1 MKHPSERDLVLYL
14 TDDRAPLEGIERH
27 LDLCSHCQT
36 EVRELSALLLATRRL
51 EIPEPDAGFEG
62 RIWERQREQLHR
74 AGVLRPSSVHARRPL
89 EPTVVIRWPLWSPR
103 RLLLAGSVAAMILL
117 AFLIGLYT
125 SPPGTEMVARGSVDA
140 PDRERLLLL
149 AVSDH
154 LARTRMVLVELVNA
168 GSEAAPGHL
177 RDQRARA
184 ESLLGDSRL
193 YRQTAN
199 LAGDTQMAAVLDE
212 VERVL
217 LELARSSEDP
227 GSTDLQWLRDRIESR
242 DLLFKVS
249 VIEGRA
255 RRSETAGSGSMD
267 AL

>member
-14 TDDRAPLEGIERH
+14 TDNRAALEGIQRH
-27 LDLCSHCQT
+27 LDLCSRCQT
-36 EVRELSALLLATRRL
+36 EVRDLSALLRAAQRL

-74 AGVLRPSSVHARRPL
+74 AGLLGPSSAPASS
-89 EPTVVIRWPLWSPR
+89 PQPAVVIRRPVWSGR
-103 RLLLAGSVAAMILL
+103 RLLLAGSVAATILV
-117 AFLIGLYT
+117 AFLIGLY
-125 SPPGTEMVARGSVDA
+125 SPPPGTEVVSRGAVL
-140 PDRERLLLL
+140 DRERVLLL
-149 AVSDH
+149 AVSEH
-154 LARTRMVLVELVNA
+154 LERTRMVLVELVNA
-168 GSEAAPGHL
+168 GSEVTPRHL

-193 YRQTAN
+193 YRQTAI
-199 LAGDTQMAAVLDE
+199 LAGDTEMAGFLDE

-217 LELARSSEDP
+217 LELARSSEES

-249 VIEGRA
+249 VIGRA
-255 RRSETAGSGSMD
+255 RRDRAAGPGSVD